1 MKIDEKQIAALIQQP
16 SESLQVE
23 LKTWLDPRTDED
35 IAKIVKTIFAIRNR
49 NGGYLIIGFNDET
62 CLPDSYSLDTK
73 VQKLYHIDKIQGLV
87 SRYANNPFE
96 ISVVRQERE
105 EQLYPIIV
113 VPEGVRLPVIVKRDL
128 IGKKN
133 KKLLQ
138 EGDIYFRTLK
148 SNGMPSS
155 ARILPRDFP
164 ELLEICFENR
174 EADIGRFLRRHLPGA
189 DSHTVE
195 MLLGTD
201 RTHPM
206 QSLRDRA
213 AAVIKEGTEGAI
225 AAADQRGVASELTE
239 LSDALTMRVAL
250 VLDPA
255 KPDELPTTEF
265 MNKVSASN
273 PQYTGWPIW
282 LDSRTFIAIADRPKV
297 SDGVWQALIIQL
309 EGVWYPNFEFLRFD
323 PKGAFY
329 LQRVM
334 QDDLSDKVPR
344 GTAMDVMLMIYRV
357 AEVLAVGVSMSRN
370 LGWDQDAVAGFAFRW
385 SGLKGRKLKS
395 WASPI
400 HSIGPL
406 GYQSHSTVAESFV
419 RVPLEIP
426 HSALA
431 PHVELAVG
439 PLFTSFDGYVPSSQL
454 IETCVRKMTERKMDS

>member
-1 MKIDEKQIAALIQQP
+1 MKIDEKQIAALIQHP
-16 SESLQVE
+16 SEGLQVE
-23 LKTWLDPRTDED
+23 LKTWLDPQTDEAAAR
-35 IAKIVKTIFAIRNR
+35 IIKAIFAIRNR
-49 NGGYLIIGFNDET
+49 NGGYLIIGFNDKT
-62 CLPDSYSLDTK
+62 CLPDSYSLDEE
-73 VQKLYHIDKIQGLV
+73 VGPLFHVDIIQGLV
-87 SRYANNPFE
+87 SRYANDPFE
-96 ISVVRQERE
+96 IAVVLQERE
-105 EQLYPIIV
+105 EQLHPIIV

-128 IGKKN
+128 IGEGG

-138 EGDIYFRTLK
+138 DGDIYFRTLK
-148 SNGMPSS
+148 SNGTPSS
-155 ARILPRDFP
+155 ARILPRDYP

-201 RTHPM
+201 HTHPM
-206 QSLRDRA
+206 RSLRERA
-213 AAVIKEGTEGAI
+213 SAVIKEGTEGAI
-225 AAADQRGVASELTE
+225 AAADQRDATSELAE

-250 VLDPA
+250 VVDPA
-255 KPDELPTTEF
+255 RPNELPTIEF

-282 LDSRTFIAIADRPKV
+282 LDSRNFTKIADRPIV
-297 SDGVWQALIIQL
+297 SNGVWQALIVQL
-309 EGVWYPNFEFLRFD
+309 DGVWYPNFEFLRFD
-323 PKGAFY
+323 PKGEFY

-395 WASPI
+395 WVKTI

-406 GYQSHSTVAESFV
+406 GYQSHSAVAESFV

-431 PHVELAVG
+431 PHVEMAVG
-439 PLFTSFDGYVPSSQL
+439 PLFTSFNGYAPSSEL
-454 IETCVRKMTERKMDS
+454 IETCVRKMIERKMDS

>member
-1 MKIDEKQIAALIQQP
+1 MKIDKKQIAALIQQP

-23 LKTWLDPRTDED
+23 LKTWLDPRTNEG
-35 IAKIVKTIFAIRNR
+35 IAKIVKAIFAIRNR

-96 ISVVRQERE
+96 ISVFLQERE
-105 EQLYPIIV
+105 KQPYPIIV

-128 IGKKN
+128 IGKKD

-148 SNGMPSS
+148 SNGTPSS

-201 RTHPM
+201 HTHPM
-206 QSLRDRA
+206 RSLRERA
-213 AAVIKEGTEGAI
+213 VAVIKEGTECAI
-225 AAADQRGVASELTE
+225 AAADHRGVAADLMR
-239 LSDALTMRVAL
+239 LKNALTLRVGL
-250 VLDPA
+250 VLDPV
-255 KPDELPTTEF
+255 KSDELPTNEF
-265 MNKVSASN
+265 MNKISASN
-273 PQYTGWPIW
+273 PHYTGWPIW
-282 LDSRTFIAIADRPKV
+282 QDSRTFIEIADRPIV
-297 SDGVWQALIIQL
+297 SDGVWQALIVQL
-309 EGVWYPNFEFLRFD
+309 DGVWHQHFDFMRFD
-323 PKGAFY
+323 PKGEFY

-334 QDDLSDKVPR
+334 QDDLSENVTF
-344 GTAMDVMLMIYRV
+344 GAAMDVMLMIYRV
-357 AEVLAVGVSMSRN
+357 AEVLAVGVSISRN
-370 LGWDQDAVAGFAFRW
+370 LGWDSDAVAGFAFRW
-385 SGLKGRKLKS
+385 SGLKGRKLMS
-395 WASPI
+395 WVNRI

-406 GYQSHSTVAESFV
+406 GYQSHSAVAESFV
-419 RVPLEIP
+419 RVPLDIP

-431 PHVELAVG
+431 PHVELVVG
-439 PLFTSFDGYVPSSQL
+439 PLFTSFDGYTPSPRL
-454 IETCVRKMTERKMDS
+454 IETCVRKMIERKMDS